1 MRLLEGDRPEHFD
14 KLEQVR
20 APNLQSR
27 SSFLVPADFR
37 LPLANPLGFPQ
48 LS

>member
-1 MRLLEGDRPEHFD
+1 LLASDRPEHFD

-20 APNLQSR
+20 APNLLLR
-27 SSFLVPADFR
+27 SSFLVLADFR